1 LSLNIDREALE
12 KACKQ
17 IIETILLCLPN
28 AFKGTVFLIGSSP
41 DLIAQRVTSGIFDS
55 KRQSIF
61 WGLPEKSE
69 YNPPGKPW
77 NAYRDE
83 PGRPLEAMAWCVER
97 QISWTA
103 EDPKNDIRSLRLQ
116 MESEFEHF
124 HHMEPVLIRKNDL
137 FPEGDSS
144 IESARTFNGEIVWK
158 HSEFMVV
165 AVITIHFKPNT
176 IKINSPETGVIK
188 VLSRALGTEL
198 LSYQLREQSLEAI
211 RQLAEDK
218 LNSYNILSDS
228 LRNTITKSGLIF
240 SLIKQEMGFLR
251 EQWEGILL
259 HSDQR
264 GMKRDAIKKLN
275 SALKNIAS
283 LSDILG
289 DDLLDIHD
297 RFLGLS
303 LPPEKGEKWICMQI
317 EGRWNEL
324 LCNIALEEKQIK
336 EIQLAIDQL
345 KKSLYLG
352 KDPKILASYED
363 MPDSLKKEWIEL
375 VYSDMDSID
384 FDHIDKLIEILENPL
399 LHLPYQEKSRKSL
412 KNLKT
417 LAEIMDDLEKNTNMV
432 LRKVLNG
439 SDKRD
444 DHKEKNL
451 KVV

>member
-28 AFKGTVFLIGSSP
+28 AFKGTVYLIGSSP

-55 KRQSIF
+55 KRHSIF

-77 NAYRDE
+77 SAYRDE

-137 FPEGDSS
+137 FPEGDSI

-165 AVITIHFKPNT
+165 AVIKIHFKPNT

-264 GMKRDAIKKLN
+264 GMKRDAVKKLN
-275 SALKNIAS
+275 SALRNISS

-412 KNLKT
+412 KNLKA

-444 DHKEKNL
+444 DRKEKNL

>member
-1 LSLNIDREALE
+1 MSLNIDREALE

-28 AFKGTVFLIGSSP
+28 AFKGTVYLIGSSP

-55 KRQSIF
+55 KRHSIF

-77 NAYRDE
+77 SAYRDE

-103 EDPKNDIRSLRLQ
+103 EDPKSDIRSLRLQ

-137 FPEGDSS
+137 FPEGDSN
-144 IESARTFNGEIVWK
+144 IESARTFNGEIVWNY
-158 HSEFMVV
+158 SEFMVV
-165 AVITIHFKPNT
+165 AVIKIHFKPNT
-176 IKINSPETGVIK
+176 IKINSPETSVIK

-259 HSDQR
+259 RSDQR
-264 GMKRDAIKKLN
+264 GMKRDAVKKLN
-275 SALKNIAS
+275 SALKNIVS
-283 LSDILG
+283 LSDTLG

-303 LPPEKGEKWICMQI
+303 LPPERGEKWICMQI

-324 LCNIALEEKQIK
+324 LCNIALEENQIK

-352 KDPKILASYED
+352 KDPGILASYED

-375 VYSDMDSID
+375 VYSEMDSID

-444 DHKEKNL
+444 DHKETNL
-451 KVV
+451 KVM

>member
-1 LSLNIDREALE
+1 MSLNIDREALE

-28 AFKGTVFLIGSSP
+28 AFKGTVYLIGSSP

-77 NAYRDE
+77 SAYRDE

>member
-1 LSLNIDREALE
+1 MSLNIDREALE

-28 AFKGTVFLIGSSP
+28 AFKGTVYLIGSSP

-55 KRQSIF
+55 KRHSIF

-77 NAYRDE
+77 SAYRDE

-137 FPEGDSS
+137 FPEGDSI

-165 AVITIHFKPNT
+165 AVIKIHFKPNT

-264 GMKRDAIKKLN
+264 GMKRDAVKKLN
-275 SALKNIAS
+275 SALRNISS

-412 KNLKT
+412 KNLKA

-444 DHKEKNL
+444 DRKEKNL